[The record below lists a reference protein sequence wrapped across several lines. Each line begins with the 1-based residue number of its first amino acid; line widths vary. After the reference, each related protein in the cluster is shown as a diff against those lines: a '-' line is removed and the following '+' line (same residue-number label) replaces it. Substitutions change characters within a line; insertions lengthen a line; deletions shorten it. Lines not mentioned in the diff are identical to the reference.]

1 MKRTSPA
8 DIERFI
14 RRLVAGFT
22 IHPEKLGIDTEV
34 AGGCIS
40 VQFRPAAEDTGALIG
55 TAGRMHKSFQAVL
68 SALAARGG
76 WELHLAPVVEP
87 QDKHKTVEQ
96 IGSLFGATCDE
107 QIGSLFG
114 ATCDELFENPFGWAW
129 DVDERRSN
137 INLMISKSEA
147 RNVTDAELGEGL
159 SRIFNAIGH
168 CHGRKIY
175 VNLERAKT

>member
-1 MKRTSPA
+1 MKKTIPA

-22 IHPEKLGIDTEV
+22 THPDALGIDTEV

-55 TAGRMHKSFQAVL
+55 TSGKMHKSFQSVL
-68 SALAARGG
+68 AALAARGG
-76 WELHLAPVVEP
+76 MKLHLAPVVEP
-87 QDKHKTVEQ
+87 QDKHKTAAEEHK
-96 IGSLFGATCDE
+96 LTFDE
-107 QIGSLFG
+107 IGSLFG
-114 ATCDELFENPFGWAW
+114 ATCDELFEKPFGWAW
-129 DVDERRSN
+129 DTDDRRSN
-137 INLMISKSEA
+137 INIMVSKNEA

-168 CHGRKIY
+168 KSGLKIY
-175 VNLERAKT
+175 VFLERSKS